1 MKSGEFTSGVRDG
14 MDDATH
20 DALNKCM
27 LHVDEAI
34 EYAAKTKGESAE
46 YEASEQERAEKVL
59 VGSIRRAAT
68 RVYIINCRCSFSDG
82 AVWCGFRFSDWYHT
96 VQCSADL
103 ERREPYNTVQW
114 GAH

>member
-1 MKSGEFTSGVRDG
+1 MGSEMCIRDSISGVRDG

-82 AVWCGFRFSDWYHT
+82 AVWCRCGFRFSDWYHT
-96 VQCSADL
+96 WYGAVQCRFRM
-103 ERREPYNTVQW
+103 ERPL
-114 GAH
+114 